1 MALPLPPPKDN
12 TMVTLTPLSKGLIGL
27 AVLGA
32 VASAIWHLAL
42 KDTVSELTGTSPATT
57 QSAAPAPAAPSAP
70 PAAVIVPTPV
80 PQPAPAAPPVI
91 EPPKTPPSPPA
102 VEPPST
108 PPAVEPPAVSPK
120 PEPVKTEPENQLSP
134 AESSEK
140 GRKLM
145 DSGNYVDAR
154 FYLEQAVKGG
164 DGAAAC
170 LLGELHLKG
179 LGGLEA
185 SHDKAASLFQIAQS
199 KNIICFASG
208 R

>member
-1 MALPLPPPKDN
+1 
-12 TMVTLTPLSKGLIGL
+12 MVTLTPLSKGLIGL
-27 AVLGA
+27 AVIGA

-42 KDTVSELTGTSPATT
+42 KDTVSEWTGTPPATT
-57 QSAAPAPAAPSAP
+57 ESATPPPTSPSAP
-70 PAAVIVPTPV
+70 PAAVVVPTPE
-80 PQPAPAAPPVI
+80 PPPAAPPVVD
-91 EPPKTPPSPPA
+91 PPKAPPSSSPA
-102 VEPPST
+102 VEPSSAP
-108 PPAVEPPAVSPK
+108 PPAVSPK
-120 PEPVKTEPENQLSP
+120 AEPVKTEQEIHLSP

-145 DSGNYVDAR
+145 DSGNYADAR
-154 FYLEQAVKGG
+154 LYLEQAVKGG

-170 LLGELHLKG
+170 LLGEMTLKG
-179 LGGLEA
+179 LGGIEA

>member
-1 MALPLPPPKDN
+1 
-12 TMVTLTPLSKGLIGL
+12 MVTLTPLSKGLIGL
-27 AVLGA
+27 AVIGA

-42 KDTVSELTGTSPATT
+42 KDTVSEWTGTPPTTTESATPPPA
-57 QSAAPAPAAPSAP
+57 SPSAP
-70 PAAVIVPTPV
+70 PAAVVVPTPT
-80 PQPAPAAPPVI
+80 PEPSPAAPPVV
-91 EPPKTPPSPPA
+91 EPPKTPPSASPA

-108 PPAVEPPAVSPK
+108 PPVVSPK
-120 PEPVKTEPENQLSP
+120 AEPVKTEQEIHLSP

-145 DSGNYVDAR
+145 DSGNYADAR
-154 FYLEQAVKGG
+154 LYLEQAVKGG

-170 LLGELHLKG
+170 LLGEMTLKG
-179 LGGLEA
+179 LGGIEA

>member
-1 MALPLPPPKDN
+1 M
-12 TMVTLTPLSKGLIGL
+12 M
-27 AVLGA
+27 
-32 VASAIWHLAL
+32 
-42 KDTVSELTGTSPATT
+42 
-57 QSAAPAPAAPSAP
+57 
-70 PAAVIVPTPV
+70 
-80 PQPAPAAPPVI
+80 

>member
-1 MALPLPPPKDN
+1 
-12 TMVTLTPLSKGLIGL
+12 MVTLTPLSKGLIGL
-27 AVLGA
+27 AVIGA

-42 KDTVSELTGTSPATT
+42 KDTVSEWTGTPPATT
-57 QSAAPAPAAPSAP
+57 ESATPPPASPSAP
-70 PAAVIVPTPV
+70 PAAVVVPTPT
-80 PQPAPAAPPVI
+80 PEPSPAAPPVV
-91 EPPKTPPSPPA
+91 EPPKTPPSASPA

-108 PPAVEPPAVSPK
+108 PPVVSPK
-120 PEPVKTEPENQLSP
+120 AEPVKTEPEIHLSP

-145 DSGNYVDAR
+145 DSGNYADAR
-154 FYLEQAVKGG
+154 PYLEQAVKGG

-170 LLGELHLKG
+170 LLGEMTLKG
-179 LGGLEA
+179 LGGIEA

-199 KNIICFASG
+199 KNIIGFASG

>member
-1 MALPLPPPKDN
+1 
-12 TMVTLTPLSKGLIGL
+12 MVTLTPLSKGLIGL
-27 AVLGA
+27 AVIGA

-42 KDTVSELTGTSPATT
+42 KDTVSEWTGTPPTTTESATPPPA
-57 QSAAPAPAAPSAP
+57 SPSAP
-70 PAAVIVPTPV
+70 PAAVVVPTPT
-80 PQPAPAAPPVI
+80 PEPSPAAPPVV
-91 EPPKTPPSPPA
+91 EPPQTPPSASPA

-108 PPAVEPPAVSPK
+108 PPVVSPK
-120 PEPVKTEPENQLSP
+120 AEPVKTEPEIHLSP

-145 DSGNYVDAR
+145 DSGNYADAR
-154 FYLEQAVKGG
+154 LYLEQAVKGG

-170 LLGELHLKG
+170 LLGEMTLKG
-179 LGGLEA
+179 LGGIEA

>member
-1 MALPLPPPKDN
+1 
-12 TMVTLTPLSKGLIGL
+12 MVTLTPLSKGLIGL

-170 LLGELHLKG
+170 LLGELHPKG

>member
-1 MALPLPPPKDN
+1 
-12 TMVTLTPLSKGLIGL
+12 MVTLTPLSKGLIGL
-27 AVLGA
+27 AVIGA

-42 KDTVSELTGTSPATT
+42 KDTVSEWTGTPPTTTESATPPPA
-57 QSAAPAPAAPSAP
+57 SPSAP
-70 PAAVIVPTPV
+70 PAAVVVPMPTPE
-80 PQPAPAAPPVI
+80 PSPAAPPVV
-91 EPPKTPPSPPA
+91 EPPKTPPSASPA

-108 PPAVEPPAVSPK
+108 PPVVSPK
-120 PEPVKTEPENQLSP
+120 AEPVKTEQEIHLSP

-145 DSGNYVDAR
+145 DSGNYADAR
-154 FYLEQAVKGG
+154 LYLEQAVKGG

-170 LLGELHLKG
+170 LLGEMTLKG
-179 LGGLEA
+179 LGGIEA

>member
-1 MALPLPPPKDN
+1 
-12 TMVTLTPLSKGLIGL
+12 MVTLTPLSKGLIGL
-27 AVLGA
+27 AVIGA

-42 KDTVSELTGTSPATT
+42 KDTVSEWTGTPPATT
-57 QSAAPAPAAPSAP
+57 ESAAPPAAPSAAQ
-70 PAAVIVPTPV
+70 AAVVVPTPA
-80 PQPAPAAPPVI
+80 PEPPPAAPPVI
-91 EPPKTPPSPPA
+91 EPPKTPPSSSPA

-108 PPAVEPPAVSPK
+108 PPVVSPK
-120 PEPVKTEPENQLSP
+120 AEPVKTEQEIHLSP

-145 DSGNYVDAR
+145 DSGNYADAR
-154 FYLEQAVKGG
+154 LYLEQAVKGG

-170 LLGELHLKG
+170 LLGEMTLKG
-179 LGGLEA
+179 LGGIEV

>member
-1 MALPLPPPKDN
+1 
-12 TMVTLTPLSKGLIGL
+12 MVTLTPLSKGLIGL
-27 AVLGA
+27 AVIGA

-42 KDTVSELTGTSPATT
+42 KDTVSEWTGTPPTTTESATPPPA
-57 QSAAPAPAAPSAP
+57 SPSAP
-70 PAAVIVPTPV
+70 PAAVVVPTPT
-80 PQPAPAAPPVI
+80 PEPSPAAPPVV
-91 EPPKTPPSPPA
+91 EPPKTPPSASPA

-108 PPAVEPPAVSPK
+108 PPVVSPK
-120 PEPVKTEPENQLSP
+120 AEPVKTEPEIHLSP

-145 DSGNYVDAR
+145 DSGNYADAR
-154 FYLEQAVKGG
+154 LYLEQAVKGG

>member
-1 MALPLPPPKDN
+1 
-12 TMVTLTPLSKGLIGL
+12 MVTLTPLSKGLIGL
-27 AVLGA
+27 AVIGA

-42 KDTVSELTGTSPATT
+42 KDTVSEWTGTPPATT
-57 QSAAPAPAAPSAP
+57 ESATPPPASPSAP
-70 PAAVIVPTPV
+70 PAAVVVPTPT
-80 PQPAPAAPPVI
+80 PEPSPAAPPVV
-91 EPPKTPPSPPA
+91 EPPKAPSSASPA

-108 PPAVEPPAVSPK
+108 PPVVSPK
-120 PEPVKTEPENQLSP
+120 AEPVKTEPEIHLSP

-145 DSGNYVDAR
+145 DSGNYADAR
-154 FYLEQAVKGG
+154 LYLEQAVKGG

-170 LLGELHLKG
+170 LLGELTLKG
-179 LGGLEA
+179 LGGIEA

>member
-1 MALPLPPPKDN
+1 
-12 TMVTLTPLSKGLIGL
+12 MVTLTPLSKGLIGL
-27 AVLGA
+27 AVIGA

-42 KDTVSELTGTSPATT
+42 KDTVSEWTGTPPATT
-57 QSAAPAPAAPSAP
+57 ESATPPPASPSAP
-70 PAAVIVPTPV
+70 PAAVVVPTPT
-80 PQPAPAAPPVI
+80 PEPSPAAPPVV
-91 EPPKTPPSPPA
+91 EPPKRPPSASPA

-108 PPAVEPPAVSPK
+108 PPVVSPK
-120 PEPVKTEPENQLSP
+120 AEPVKTEQEIHLSP

-145 DSGNYVDAR
+145 DSGNYADAR
-154 FYLEQAVKGG
+154 LYLEQAVKGG

-170 LLGELHLKG
+170 LLGEMTLKG
-179 LGGLEA
+179 LGGIEA

>member
-1 MALPLPPPKDN
+1 
-12 TMVTLTPLSKGLIGL
+12 MVTLTPLSKGLIGL
-27 AVLGA
+27 AVIGA

-42 KDTVSELTGTSPATT
+42 KDTVSEWTGTPPATT
-57 QSAAPAPAAPSAP
+57 ESATPPPTSPSAP
-70 PAAVIVPTPV
+70 PAAVVVPTPT
-80 PQPAPAAPPVI
+80 PEPSPAAPPVV
-91 EPPKTPPSPPA
+91 EPPKTPPSASPA

-108 PPAVEPPAVSPK
+108 PPVVSPK
-120 PEPVKTEPENQLSP
+120 AEPVKTEQEIHLSP

-145 DSGNYVDAR
+145 DSGNYADAR
-154 FYLEQAVKGG
+154 LYLEQAVKGG

-170 LLGELHLKG
+170 LLGEMTLKG
-179 LGGLEA
+179 LGGIEA

>member
-1 MALPLPPPKDN
+1 
-12 TMVTLTPLSKGLIGL
+12 MVTLTPLSKGLIGL
-27 AVLGA
+27 AVIGA

-42 KDTVSELTGTSPATT
+42 KDTVSEWTGTPPTTTESATPPPA
-57 QSAAPAPAAPSAP
+57 SPSAP
-70 PAAVIVPTPV
+70 PAAVVVPTPT
-80 PQPAPAAPPVI
+80 PEPSPAAPPVV
-91 EPPKTPPSPPA
+91 EPPKTPPSASPA
-102 VEPPST
+102 GEPPST
-108 PPAVEPPAVSPK
+108 PPAVEPPSTPPVVSPK
-120 PEPVKTEPENQLSP
+120 AEPVKTEQEIHLSP

-145 DSGNYVDAR
+145 DSGNYADAR
-154 FYLEQAVKGG
+154 LYLEQAVKGG

-170 LLGELHLKG
+170 LLGEMTLKG
-179 LGGLEA
+179 LGGIEV

>member
-1 MALPLPPPKDN
+1 
-12 TMVTLTPLSKGLIGL
+12 MVTLTPLSKGLIGL
-27 AVLGA
+27 AVIGA

-42 KDTVSELTGTSPATT
+42 KDTVSEWTGTPPATT
-57 QSAAPAPAAPSAP
+57 ESATPPPAVPSAP
-70 PAAVIVPTPV
+70 PAAVVVPTPT

-91 EPPKTPPSPPA
+91 EPPKTPPSSSPA
-102 VEPPST
+102 VESTST
-108 PPAVEPPAVSPK
+108 PPAVEPPPVSHK
-120 PEPVKTEPENQLSP
+120 PEPVKTEPENHLSP

-145 DSGNYVDAR
+145 DSGNYADAR
-154 FYLEQAVKGG
+154 LYLEQAVKGG

>member
-1 MALPLPPPKDN
+1 
-12 TMVTLTPLSKGLIGL
+12 MVTLTPLSKGLIGL
-27 AVLGA
+27 AVIGA

-42 KDTVSELTGTSPATT
+42 KDTVSEWTGTPPATT
-57 QSAAPAPAAPSAP
+57 ESATPPPASPSAP
-70 PAAVIVPTPV
+70 PAAVVVPTPT
-80 PQPAPAAPPVI
+80 PEPSPAAPPVV
-91 EPPKTPPSPPA
+91 EPPKTPPSASPA

-108 PPAVEPPAVSPK
+108 PPVVSPK
-120 PEPVKTEPENQLSP
+120 AEPVKTEQEIHLSP

-145 DSGNYVDAR
+145 DSGNYADAR
-154 FYLEQAVKGG
+154 LYLEQAVKGG

-170 LLGELHLKG
+170 LLGEMTLKG
-179 LGGLEA
+179 LGGIEA

>member
-1 MALPLPPPKDN
+1 
-12 TMVTLTPLSKGLIGL
+12 MVTLTPLSKGLIGL
-27 AVLGA
+27 AVIGA

-42 KDTVSELTGTSPATT
+42 KDTVSEWTGTPPATT
-57 QSAAPAPAAPSAP
+57 ESATPPPAVPSAP
-70 PAAVIVPTPV
+70 PAAVVVPTPE
-80 PQPAPAAPPVI
+80 PSPAAPPVV
-91 EPPKTPPSPPA
+91 EPPKTPPSASPA

-108 PPAVEPPAVSPK
+108 PPVVSPK
-120 PEPVKTEPENQLSP
+120 AEPVKTEQEIHLSP

-145 DSGNYVDAR
+145 DSGNYADAR
-154 FYLEQAVKGG
+154 LYLEQAVKGG

-170 LLGELHLKG
+170 LLGEMTLKG
-179 LGGLEA
+179 LGGIEV

>member
-1 MALPLPPPKDN
+1 
-12 TMVTLTPLSKGLIGL
+12 MVTLTPLSKGLIGL
-27 AVLGA
+27 AVIGA

-42 KDTVSELTGTSPATT
+42 KDTVSEWTGTPPATT
-57 QSAAPAPAAPSAP
+57 ESATPPPASPSAP
-70 PAAVIVPTPV
+70 PAAVVVPTPE
-80 PQPAPAAPPVI
+80 PPPAAPPVV
-91 EPPKTPPSPPA
+91 EPPKAPPSSSPA

-108 PPAVEPPAVSPK
+108 PPVVSPK
-120 PEPVKTEPENQLSP
+120 AEPVKTEPEIHLSP

-145 DSGNYVDAR
+145 DSGNYADAR
-154 FYLEQAVKGG
+154 RYLEQAVKGG

-170 LLGELHLKG
+170 LLGEITLKG
-179 LGGLEA
+179 LGGIEA
-185 SHDKAASLFQIAQS
+185 SHEKAASLFQIAQS

>member
-1 MALPLPPPKDN
+1 
-12 TMVTLTPLSKGLIGL
+12 MVTLTPLSKGLIGL
-27 AVLGA
+27 AVIGA

-42 KDTVSELTGTSPATT
+42 KDTVSEWTGTPPATT
-57 QSAAPAPAAPSAP
+57 ESVAPPPAAPSAP
-70 PAAVIVPTPV
+70 PAAVVVPTPE
-80 PQPAPAAPPVI
+80 PPPAAPPVI
-91 EPPKTPPSPPA
+91 EPPKTPPSSSPA
-102 VEPPST
+102 VEPPSA

-120 PEPVKTEPENQLSP
+120 AEPVKTEPESRLSP

-145 DSGNYVDAR
+145 DSGNYDDAR
-154 FYLEQAVKGG
+154 LYLEQAVKGG

>member
-1 MALPLPPPKDN
+1 
-12 TMVTLTPLSKGLIGL
+12 MVTLTPLSKGLIGL
-27 AVLGA
+27 AVIGA

-42 KDTVSELTGTSPATT
+42 KDTVSEWTGTPPTTTESATPPPA
-57 QSAAPAPAAPSAP
+57 SPSAP
-70 PAAVIVPTPV
+70 PAAVVVPTPT
-80 PQPAPAAPPVI
+80 PEPSPAAPPVV
-91 EPPKTPPSPPA
+91 EPPKAPSSASPA

-108 PPAVEPPAVSPK
+108 PPVVSPK
-120 PEPVKTEPENQLSP
+120 AEPVKTEPEIHLSP

-145 DSGNYVDAR
+145 DSGNYADAR
-154 FYLEQAVKGG
+154 LYLEQAVKGG

-170 LLGELHLKG
+170 LLGEMTLKG
-179 LGGLEA
+179 LGGIEA
-185 SHDKAASLFQIAQS
+185 SLDKAASLFQIAQS

>member
-1 MALPLPPPKDN
+1 
-12 TMVTLTPLSKGLIGL
+12 MVTLTPLSKGLIGL
-27 AVLGA
+27 AVIGA

-42 KDTVSELTGTSPATT
+42 KDTVSEWTGTPPATT
-57 QSAAPAPAAPSAP
+57 ESATPPPTSPSAP
-70 PAAVIVPTPV
+70 PAAVVVPTPT
-80 PQPAPAAPPVI
+80 PEPSPAAPPVV
-91 EPPKTPPSPPA
+91 EPPKTPPSASPA

-108 PPAVEPPAVSPK
+108 PPVVSPK
-120 PEPVKTEPENQLSP
+120 AEPVKTEQEIHLSP

-145 DSGNYVDAR
+145 DSGNYADAR
-154 FYLEQAVKGG
+154 LYLEQAVKGG

>member
-1 MALPLPPPKDN
+1 
-12 TMVTLTPLSKGLIGL
+12 MVTLTPLSKGLIGL
-27 AVLGA
+27 AVIGA

-42 KDTVSELTGTSPATT
+42 KDTVSEWTGTPPATT
-57 QSAAPAPAAPSAP
+57 ESATPPPASPSAP
-70 PAAVIVPTPV
+70 PAAVVVPTPT
-80 PQPAPAAPPVI
+80 PEPSPAAPPVV
-91 EPPKTPPSPPA
+91 EPPKAPSSASPA

-108 PPAVEPPAVSPK
+108 PPVVSPK
-120 PEPVKTEPENQLSP
+120 AEPVKTEPEIHLSP

-145 DSGNYVDAR
+145 DSGNYADAR
-154 FYLEQAVKGG
+154 LYLEQAVKGG

-170 LLGELHLKG
+170 LLGEMTLKG
-179 LGGLEA
+179 LGGIEA
-185 SHDKAASLFQIAQS
+185 SPDKAASLFQIAQS

>member
-1 MALPLPPPKDN
+1 
-12 TMVTLTPLSKGLIGL
+12 MVTLTPLSKGLIGL
-27 AVLGA
+27 AVIGA

-42 KDTVSELTGTSPATT
+42 KDTVSEWTGTPPATT
-57 QSAAPAPAAPSAP
+57 ESAAPPAAPSAP
-70 PAAVIVPTPV
+70 PIAAVVPTPA
-80 PQPAPAAPPVI
+80 PPPAAPPVI
-91 EPPKTPPSPPA
+91 EPP
-102 VEPPST
+102 ST
-108 PPAVEPPAVSPK
+108 PPVVSPK
-120 PEPVKTEPENQLSP
+120 AEPVKTEQEIHLSP

-145 DSGNYVDAR
+145 DSGNYADAR
-154 FYLEQAVKGG
+154 LYLEQAVKGG

-170 LLGELHLKG
+170 LLGEMTLKG
-179 LGGLEA
+179 LGGIEA

>member
-1 MALPLPPPKDN
+1 
-12 TMVTLTPLSKGLIGL
+12 MVTLTPLSKGLIGL
-27 AVLGA
+27 AVIGA

-42 KDTVSELTGTSPATT
+42 KDTVSEWTGTPPATT
-57 QSAAPAPAAPSAP
+57 ESVAPPPAAPSAP
-70 PAAVIVPTPV
+70 PAAVVVPTPE
-80 PQPAPAAPPVI
+80 PPPAAPPVI
-91 EPPKTPPSPPA
+91 EPPKTPPSSSPA
-102 VEPPST
+102 VEPPSA

-120 PEPVKTEPENQLSP
+120 AEPVKTEPESRLSP

-145 DSGNYVDAR
+145 DSSNYDDAR
-154 FYLEQAVKGG
+154 LYLEQAVMGG

>member
-1 MALPLPPPKDN
+1 
-12 TMVTLTPLSKGLIGL
+12 MVTLTPLSKGLIGL
-27 AVLGA
+27 AVIGA

-42 KDTVSELTGTSPATT
+42 KDTVSEWTGTPPATT
-57 QSAAPAPAAPSAP
+57 ESATPPPASPSAP
-70 PAAVIVPTPV
+70 PAAVVVPTPT
-80 PQPAPAAPPVI
+80 PEPSPAAPPVV
-91 EPPKTPPSPPA
+91 EPPKAPPSSSPA

-108 PPAVEPPAVSPK
+108 PPVVSPK
-120 PEPVKTEPENQLSP
+120 AEPVKTEQEIHLSP

-145 DSGNYVDAR
+145 DSGNYADAR
-154 FYLEQAVKGG
+154 LYLEQAVKGG

-170 LLGELHLKG
+170 LLGEMTLKG
-179 LGGLEA
+179 LGGIEA

>member
-1 MALPLPPPKDN
+1 
-12 TMVTLTPLSKGLIGL
+12 MVTLTPLSKGLIGL
-27 AVLGA
+27 AVIGA

-42 KDTVSELTGTSPATT
+42 KDTVSEWTGTPPATT
-57 QSAAPAPAAPSAP
+57 ESATPPPASPSAP
-70 PAAVIVPTPV
+70 PAAVVVPTPT
-80 PQPAPAAPPVI
+80 PEPSPAAPPVV
-91 EPPKTPPSPPA
+91 EPPKTPPSASPA

-108 PPAVEPPAVSPK
+108 PPVVSPK
-120 PEPVKTEPENQLSP
+120 AEPVKTEQEIHLSP

-145 DSGNYVDAR
+145 DSGNYADAR
-154 FYLEQAVKGG
+154 LYLEQAVKGG

-170 LLGELHLKG
+170 LLGEMTLKG
-179 LGGLEA
+179 LGGIEV

>member
-1 MALPLPPPKDN
+1 
-12 TMVTLTPLSKGLIGL
+12 MVTLTPLSKGLIGL
-27 AVLGA
+27 AVIGA

-42 KDTVSELTGTSPATT
+42 KDTVSEWTGTPPTTTESATPPPA
-57 QSAAPAPAAPSAP
+57 SPSAP
-70 PAAVIVPTPV
+70 PAAVVVPTPT
-80 PQPAPAAPPVI
+80 PEPSPAAPPVV
-91 EPPKTPPSPPA
+91 EPPKTPPSASPA

-108 PPAVEPPAVSPK
+108 PPVVSPK
-120 PEPVKTEPENQLSP
+120 AEPVKTEPEIHLSP

-145 DSGNYVDAR
+145 DSGNYADAR
-154 FYLEQAVKGG
+154 LYLEQAVKGG

-170 LLGELHLKG
+170 LLGEMTLKG
-179 LGGLEA
+179 LGGIEA

>member
-1 MALPLPPPKDN
+1 
-12 TMVTLTPLSKGLIGL
+12 MVTLTPLSKGLIGL
-27 AVLGA
+27 AVIGA

-42 KDTVSELTGTSPATT
+42 KDTVSEWTGTPPTTTESATPPPA
-57 QSAAPAPAAPSAP
+57 SPSAP
-70 PAAVIVPTPV
+70 PAAVVVPTPT
-80 PQPAPAAPPVI
+80 PEPSPAAPPVV
-91 EPPKTPPSPPA
+91 EPPKAPSSASPA

-108 PPAVEPPAVSPK
+108 PPVVSPK
-120 PEPVKTEPENQLSP
+120 AEPVKTEQEIHLSP

-145 DSGNYVDAR
+145 DSGNYADAR
-154 FYLEQAVKGG
+154 LYLEQAVKGG

-170 LLGELHLKG
+170 LLGEMTLKG
-179 LGGLEA
+179 LGGIEA

>member
-1 MALPLPPPKDN
+1 
-12 TMVTLTPLSKGLIGL
+12 MVTLTPLSKGLIGL
-27 AVLGA
+27 AVIGA

-42 KDTVSELTGTSPATT
+42 KDTVSEWTGTPPTTTESATPPPA
-57 QSAAPAPAAPSAP
+57 SPSAP
-70 PAAVIVPTPV
+70 PAAVVVPTPT
-80 PQPAPAAPPVI
+80 PEPSPAAPPVV
-91 EPPKTPPSPPA
+91 EPPKTPPSASPA

-108 PPAVEPPAVSPK
+108 PPVVSPK
-120 PEPVKTEPENQLSP
+120 AEPVKTEPEIHLSP

-145 DSGNYVDAR
+145 DSGNYADAR
-154 FYLEQAVKGG
+154 LYLEQAVKGG

-170 LLGELHLKG
+170 LLGEMTLKG
-179 LGGLEA
+179 LGGIEV

>member
-1 MALPLPPPKDN
+1 
-12 TMVTLTPLSKGLIGL
+12 MVTLTPLSKGLIGM

-42 KDTVSELTGTSPATT
+42 KDTVSELKGTSPATT
-57 QSAAPAPAAPSAP
+57 QSAAPAPDAPIAP
-70 PAAVIVPTPV
+70 PAAVVVPTPV
-80 PQPAPAAPPVI
+80 PQPAPAAPTVI

-102 VEPPST
+102 VEQPST
-108 PPAVEPPAVSPK
+108 PPAVSPK
-120 PEPVKTEPENQLSP
+120 PEPVKTEPDNQLSP
-134 AESSEK
+134 EESSVK

-170 LLGELHLKG
+170 LLGELTLKG
-179 LGGLEA
+179 LGGIEA

>member
-1 MALPLPPPKDN
+1 
-12 TMVTLTPLSKGLIGL
+12 MVTLTPLSKGLIGL
-27 AVLGA
+27 AVIGA

-42 KDTVSELTGTSPATT
+42 KDTVSEWTGTPPTTTESATPPPA
-57 QSAAPAPAAPSAP
+57 SPSAP
-70 PAAVIVPTPV
+70 PAAVVVPTPT
-80 PQPAPAAPPVI
+80 PEPSPAAPPVV
-91 EPPKTPPSPPA
+91 EPPKTPPSASPA

-108 PPAVEPPAVSPK
+108 PPVVSPK
-120 PEPVKTEPENQLSP
+120 AEPVKTEQEIHLSP

-145 DSGNYVDAR
+145 DSGNYADAR
-154 FYLEQAVKGG
+154 LYLEQAVKGG

-170 LLGELHLKG
+170 LLGEMTLKG
-179 LGGLEA
+179 LGGIEV

>member
-1 MALPLPPPKDN
+1 
-12 TMVTLTPLSKGLIGL
+12 MVTLTPLSKGLIGL
-27 AVLGA
+27 AVIGA

-42 KDTVSELTGTSPATT
+42 KDTVSEWTGTPPTTTESATPPPAV
-57 QSAAPAPAAPSAP
+57 PSAP
-70 PAAVIVPTPV
+70 PAAVVVPTPT

-91 EPPKTPPSPPA
+91 EPPKTPP
-102 VEPPST
+102 
-108 PPAVEPPAVSPK
+108 AVEPPAVSPK
-120 PEPVKTEPENQLSP
+120 AEPVKTEPESRLSP

-145 DSGNYVDAR
+145 DSGNYADAR
-154 FYLEQAVKGG
+154 RYLEQAVKGG

-170 LLGELHLKG
+170 LLGEITLKG
-179 LGGLEA
+179 LGGIEA
-185 SHDKAASLFQIAQS
+185 SHEKAASLFQIAQS